1 MKLRLAPVTRPRQ
14 ADEWQHLRGRRRG
27 LEAPLRICQLILFLC
42 LAVFGASYLAKGIVQ
57 AGKML
62 AGLLA

>member
-14 ADEWQHLRGRRRG
+14 ADDWQHLRGRRRG
-27 LEAPLRICQLILFLC
+27 LEAPLRTCQLILLLC
-42 LAVFGASYLAKGIVQ
+42 LAVFGAQTIAKGIVL

-62 AGLLA
+62 AGLLQ